1 VDKEK
6 WQEILEKA
14 KRELFKSLDKF
25 GPSEV
30 LGLLVIHSHND
41 PVVYDLLTRF
51 PTVVAL
57 GEFLSTLPVVRMDER
72 IQEDCQREEQ
82 STSLRRTS

>member
-1 VDKEK
+1 MEATQVDKRE
-6 WQEILEKA
+6 WEEVLEKA
-14 KRELFKSLDKF
+14 SRELFKSLDKF

-41 PVVYDLLTRF
+41 PVVGNLLTRF

-57 GEFLSTLPVVRMDER
+57 GEFLSTLPIVRMDKR
-72 IQEDCQREEQ
+72 TYKR
-82 STSLRRTS
+82 LKRRGCLI